1 LDPGLG
7 FHARHYRAVGA
18 ALRRRIVIAVILI
31 AAAIFLVRLAIV
43 AGDFSTVVT
52 AARFDS
58 LRTDR
63 TALRAFVRHMPKGAD
78 LHVHLSGGVYAERL
92 IAWAVQD
99 GLCLR
104 RSDMTI
110 VGPPCDAA
118 AGVAPMSEVVQDQS
132 SYDRLVDALSVR
144 FFLPSPATPSA
155 HDQFFGAFER
165 FGAASFRHAADMT
178 VDQLRRY
185 QAENVQ
191 YAEFMMTFLP
201 SVDRRALAET
211 IKGQTDFPM
220 MLETLQRNGL
230 DRVVDG
236 MRQRLADQVA
246 RIDAMLD
253 CDAERTNPGCGV
265 NYRYIAQISRNE
277 PIEEVFVQ
285 VAAAAA
291 LVRAEPRVVALNLVS
306 PEDYQTALRDYAAQ
320 MRIVGFVAK
329 DVPVALHAG
338 ELWLGVVPPED
349 LTFHIRAAVEVAG
362 ARRIGHGTAIAFERD
377 TDGLLAELRR
387 RPVTMEISL
396 TSSDLILNVR
406 GKDHPLPTYLA
417 AGVPVVLSTD
427 DPGVER
433 IDLSNEYFRAARDYR
448 LGYRALKAIARN
460 ALVRSFLPEEEQQ
473 KELQRFD
480 RASAEFE
487 QSVTGPWRLR
497 HLPLL
502 LKAAF
507 LPRR

>member
-1 LDPGLG
+1 
-7 FHARHYRAVGA
+7 
-18 ALRRRIVIAVILI
+18 LRRRIVIAVILI
-31 AAAIFLVRLAIV
+31 AAAIFLARLAVV

-52 AARFDS
+52 AARFDEVRDDYTV
-58 LRTDR
+58 LRGFLHR
-63 TALRAFVRHMPKGAD
+63 MPKGGD

-92 IAWAVQD
+92 IAWAVED

-104 RSDMTI
+104 RSDMSI
-110 VGPPCDAA
+110 VDPPCDSA
-118 AGVAPMSEVVQDQS
+118 AGVATMSDVVGNQS

-155 HDQFFGAFER
+155 HDQFFGSFNR

-191 YAEFMMTFLP
+191 YAELMMTFLP
-201 SVDRRALAET
+201 SGDRRALAER
-211 IKGQTDFPM
+211 IKGQTDFSM
-220 MLETLQRNGL
+220 MLETLQRSGL
-230 DRVVDG
+230 ERAVDG

-253 CDAERTNPGCGV
+253 CDAERTRPGCGV
-265 NYRYIAQISRNE
+265 SYRYIAQISRNE
-277 PIEEVFVQ
+277 PLEEVFVQ
-285 VAAAAA
+285 TAAAAA
-291 LVRAEPRVVALNLVS
+291 LVRAEPRVVAFNFVS
-306 PEDYQTALRDYAAQ
+306 PEDYQIARQDYSEQ
-320 MRIVGFVAK
+320 MRMIGFLAQ

-338 ELWLGVVPPED
+338 ELWLGLVPPED
-349 LTFHIRAAVEVAG
+349 LTFHIRAAVEVGG

-377 TDGLLAELRR
+377 MDSLLAELRS

-433 IDLSNEYFRAARDYR
+433 IDLSNEYFRAARDYN
-448 LGYRALKAIARN
+448 LGYRELKAIARN
-460 ALVRSFLPEEEQQ
+460 ALTYSFLPPEEKQRQ
-473 KELQRFD
+473 LQRLD
-480 RASAEFE
+480 RASADFE
-487 QSVTGPWRLR
+487 RSVTGRRRQLQQ
-497 HLPLL
+497 LPIL
-502 LKAAF
+502 LKAAI
-507 LPRR
+507 LPAS

>member
-1 LDPGLG
+1 
-7 FHARHYRAVGA
+7 VGA

-31 AAAIFLVRLAIV
+31 AAAIFLARLAIV
-43 AGDFSTVVT
+43 ADDFSTVVT

-58 LRTDR
+58 SRNDR

-78 LHVHLSGGVYAERL
+78 LHVHLSGGIYAERL
-92 IAWAVQD
+92 IAWAAED

-104 RSDMTI
+104 KSEMSLVD
-110 VGPPCDAA
+110 PPCDSAM
-118 AGVAPMSEVVQDQS
+118 GVAPMSEVVQDQP

-144 FFLPSPATPSA
+144 SFMPSAATPSA
-155 HDQFFGAFER
+155 HDQFFAAFDR
-165 FGAASFRHAADMT
+165 FGAASFRHAPDMT
-178 VDQLRRY
+178 VDQLHRY

-191 YAEFMMTFLP
+191 YAEFMMSFLP
-201 SVDRRALAET
+201 SGDRRALAAT
-211 IKGQTDFPM
+211 IKGQTDFSA

-230 DRVVDG
+230 ERVVDD
-236 MRQRLADQVA
+236 MRKRLADQVS
-246 RIDAMLD
+246 RVEAMLD
-253 CDAERTNPGCGV
+253 CDAERTKPGCGV
-265 NYRYIAQISRNE
+265 SYRYIVQVSRNE
-277 PIEEVFVQ
+277 PLEEVFVQ
-285 VAAAAA
+285 TAAAAA
-291 LVRAEPRVVALNLVS
+291 LVRAEPRVVALNFVS
-306 PEDYQTALRDYAAQ
+306 PEDYQVARRDYSEQ
-320 MRIVGFVAK
+320 MRMIGFLAK

-338 ELWLGVVPPED
+338 ELWLGLVPPED
-349 LTFHIRAAVEVAG
+349 LTFHIRAAVEIAG

-377 TDGLLAELRR
+377 MDGLLAELRR

-406 GKDHPLPTYLA
+406 GRDHPLPTYLA

-448 LGYRALKAIARN
+448 LGYRTLKAIARN
-460 ALVRSFLPEEEQQ
+460 ALVRSFLPAEEQQ

-480 RASAEFE
+480 LASAEFE
-487 QSVTGPWRLR
+487 QFVTGPRWRLR
-497 HLPLL
+497 HLPIL

>member
-1 LDPGLG
+1 
-7 FHARHYRAVGA
+7 VGA
-18 ALRRRIVIAVILI
+18 TLQRRIVIAVILI
-31 AAAIFLVRLAIV
+31 AAAILVARLVIV
-43 AGDFSTVVT
+43 AGDFSAIVT
-52 AARFDS
+52 AARFDE
-58 LRTDR
+58 LRDDR
-63 TALRAFVRHMPKGAD
+63 TALRAFLHRMPKGGD

-92 IAWAVQD
+92 IAWAVED

-104 RSDMTI
+104 RSDMSI
-110 VGPPCDAA
+110 VDPPCDSA
-118 AGVAPMSEVVQDQS
+118 AGVATMSDVVGNQS

-155 HDQFFGAFER
+155 HDQFFGSFNR

-191 YAEFMMTFLP
+191 YAELMMTFLP
-201 SVDRRALAET
+201 SGDRRALAER
-211 IKGQTDFPM
+211 IKGQTDFSM
-220 MLETLQRNGL
+220 MLETLQRSGL
-230 DRVVDG
+230 ERAVDG

-253 CDAERTNPGCGV
+253 CDAERTRPGCGV
-265 NYRYIAQISRNE
+265 SYRYIAQISRNE
-277 PIEEVFVQ
+277 PLEEVFVQ
-285 VAAAAA
+285 TAAAAA
-291 LVRAEPRVVALNLVS
+291 LVRAEPRVVAFNFVS
-306 PEDYQTALRDYAAQ
+306 PEDYQIARQDYSEQ
-320 MRIVGFVAK
+320 MRMIGFLAQ

-338 ELWLGVVPPED
+338 ELWLGLVPPED
-349 LTFHIRAAVEVAG
+349 LTFHIRAAVEVGG

-377 TDGLLAELRR
+377 MDSLLAELRR

-433 IDLSNEYFRAARDYR
+433 IDLSNEYFRAARDYN
-448 LGYRALKAIARN
+448 LGYRELKAIARN
-460 ALVRSFLPEEEQQ
+460 ALTYSFLPPEEKQRQ
-473 KELQRFD
+473 LQRLD
-480 RASAEFE
+480 RASADFE
-487 QSVTGPWRLR
+487 RSVTGRRRQLQ
-497 HLPLL
+497 HLPIL
-502 LKAAF
+502 LKAAI
-507 LPRR
+507 LPAS

>member
-1 LDPGLG
+1 LQ
-7 FHARHYRAVGA
+7 
-18 ALRRRIVIAVILI
+18 RRIVIAVILI
-31 AAAIFLVRLAIV
+31 AAAILVARLVIV
-43 AGDFSTVVT
+43 AGDFSAIVT
-52 AARFDS
+52 AARFDE
-58 LRTDR
+58 LRDDR
-63 TALRAFVRHMPKGAD
+63 TALRAFLHRMPKGGD

-92 IAWAVQD
+92 IAWAVED

-104 RSDMTI
+104 RSDMSI
-110 VGPPCDAA
+110 VDPPCDSA
-118 AGVAPMSEVVQDQS
+118 AGVATMSDVVGDQS

-155 HDQFFGAFER
+155 HDQFFGSFNR

-191 YAEFMMTFLP
+191 YAELMMTFLP
-201 SVDRRALAET
+201 SGDRRALAER
-211 IKGQTDFPM
+211 IKGQTDFSM
-220 MLETLQRNGL
+220 MLEMLQRSGL
-230 DRVVDG
+230 ERAVDG
-236 MRQRLADQVA
+236 MRRRLADQVA

-253 CDAERTNPGCGV
+253 CDAERARPGCGV
-265 NYRYIAQISRNE
+265 SYRYIAQISRNE
-277 PIEEVFVQ
+277 PLEEVFVQ
-285 VAAAAA
+285 TAAAAA
-291 LVRAEPRVVALNLVS
+291 LVRAEPRVVAFNFVS
-306 PEDYQTALRDYAAQ
+306 PEDYQIARQDYSEQ
-320 MRIVGFVAK
+320 MRMIGFLAQ

-338 ELWLGVVPPED
+338 ELWLGLVPPED
-349 LTFHIRAAVEVAG
+349 LTFHIRAAVEVGG

-377 TDGLLAELRR
+377 MDSLVAELRR

-433 IDLSNEYFRAARDYR
+433 IDLSNEYFRAARDYN

-460 ALVRSFLPEEEQQ
+460 ALTYSFLPPEEKQRQ
-473 KELQRFD
+473 LQLLD
-480 RASAEFE
+480 RASADFE
-487 QSVTGPWRLR
+487 RSVTGRRRQLQ
-497 HLPLL
+497 HLPIL
-502 LKAAF
+502 LKAAI
-507 LPRR
+507 LPAS

>member
-1 LDPGLG
+1 LQ
-7 FHARHYRAVGA
+7 
-18 ALRRRIVIAVILI
+18 RRIVIAVILI
-31 AAAIFLVRLAIV
+31 AAAILVARLIIV

-52 AARFDS
+52 AARFEE
-58 LRTDR
+58 LRDDY
-63 TALRAFVRHMPKGAD
+63 TALRGFLRRMPKGGD

-92 IAWAVQD
+92 IAWAVED

-104 RSDMTI
+104 RSDMSI
-110 VGPPCDAA
+110 VDPPCDSA
-118 AGVAPMSEVVQDQS
+118 AGVATMSDVVGDQS

-155 HDQFFGAFER
+155 HDQFFGSFDR

-201 SVDRRALAET
+201 SGDRRALAER
-211 IKGQTDFPM
+211 IKGQTDFSM
-220 MLETLQRNGL
+220 MLEMLQRSGL
-230 DRVVDG
+230 ERAVDG
-236 MRQRLADQVA
+236 MRRRLADQVA

-253 CDAERTNPGCGV
+253 CDAERARPGCGV
-265 NYRYIAQISRNE
+265 SYRYIAQISRNE
-277 PIEEVFVQ
+277 PLEEVFVQ
-285 VAAAAA
+285 TAAAAA
-291 LVRAEPRVVALNLVS
+291 LVRAEPRVVAFNFVS
-306 PEDYQTALRDYAAQ
+306 PEDYQIARQDYSEQ
-320 MRIVGFVAK
+320 MRMIGFLAQG
-329 DVPVALHAG
+329 VPVALHAG
-338 ELWLGVVPPED
+338 ELWLGLVPPED
-349 LTFHIRAAVEVAG
+349 LTFHIRAAVEVGG

-377 TDGLLAELRR
+377 MDSLLAELRR

-433 IDLSNEYFRAARDYR
+433 IDLSNEYFRAARDYN
-448 LGYRALKAIARN
+448 LGYRELKAIARN
-460 ALVRSFLPEEEQQ
+460 ALTYSFLPPEEKQRQ
-473 KELQRFD
+473 LQLLD
-480 RASAEFE
+480 RASADFE
-487 QSVTGPWRLR
+487 RSVTGRRRQLQ
-497 HLPLL
+497 HLPIL
-502 LKAAF
+502 LKAAI
-507 LPRR
+507 LPAS